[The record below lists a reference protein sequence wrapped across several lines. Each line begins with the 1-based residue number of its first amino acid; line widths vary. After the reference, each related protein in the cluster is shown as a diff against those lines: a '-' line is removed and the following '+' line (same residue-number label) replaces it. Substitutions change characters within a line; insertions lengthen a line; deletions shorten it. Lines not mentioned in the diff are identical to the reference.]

1 MKDILFIGFLV
12 AFIIFIISALSFAA
26 LNLFGVVGAVGVC
39 LMSSVIISIVVSNLF
54 IINKEK

>member
-12 AFIIFIISALSFAA
+12 AFIIFIISALSYAA

-39 LMSSVIISIVVSNLF
+39 IMSAFIISVGVSNLF
-54 IINKEK
+54 ITKEK

>member
-12 AFIIFIISALSFAA
+12 AFIIFIISALSYAA

-39 LMSSVIISIVVSNLF
+39 IMSAFIIGIGVSNLF
-54 IINKEK
+54 ITKEK